1 MKCPLCNVEMRIK
14 SSDYVRNDGNLFLR
28 QILTCRKR
36 DCPNYEK
43 DVKNLYEPL
52 TVSEDTQAEATE
64 PEPLP
69 FTEPTEEVEEP

>member
-14 SSDYVRNDGNLFLR
+14 ASDYVMNDGNLFLR

-69 FTEPTEEVEEP
+69 FTEPSEEEEP